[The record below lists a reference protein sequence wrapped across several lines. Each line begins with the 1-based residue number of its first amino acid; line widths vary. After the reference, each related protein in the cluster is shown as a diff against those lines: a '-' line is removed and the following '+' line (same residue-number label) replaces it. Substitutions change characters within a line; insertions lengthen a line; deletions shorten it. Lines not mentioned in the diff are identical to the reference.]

1 MNAIKSILLHLDAT
15 PGSATRLWVAR
26 ELARQHEATVT
37 ALYAVTSSF
46 AELPFALAADVP
58 ATQILQDIDADRLSR
73 ARAMFDKGTAKAGAP
88 VAWAELG
95 GAPVIPGFIE
105 QALCADLLVLGQ
117 REPEGPMATDV
128 PADFVE
134 SVLVGSGRPAF
145 IVPYAGEIESIGG
158 NALVAWNATRESA
171 HALSA
176 ALPLLRDARQVEVV
190 SWAEEAAS
198 PRGATLDVKRYL
210 QLHGIKAAVHQHEAA
225 PSEIGESLLS
235 LASDFNSDFLVM
247 GCYGHSRA
255 RELVLGGATRTVLRS
270 MTLPVLMAH

>member
-1 MNAIKSILLHLDAT
+1 MNAIKSILLHLDAA
-15 PGSATRLWVAR
+15 PSSATRLWVAR
-26 ELARQHEATVT
+26 ELARQYEATVT

-46 AELPFALAADVP
+46 AELPFALAADMP
-58 ATQILQDIDADRLSR
+58 AAQILQDIDTDRR
-73 ARAMFDKGTAKAGAP
+73 ARARAVFDKGTAKEGAP
-88 VAWAELG
+88 IAWAELS
-95 GAPVIPGFIE
+95 GAPIIPGFIE

-117 REPEGPMATDV
+117 REPDSPLAHDV
-128 PADFVE
+128 PPDFVE
-134 SVLVGSGRPAF
+134 SVLIGSGRPAL
-145 IVPYAGEIESIGG
+145 IVPYAGELDSIGG

-176 ALPLLRDARQVEVV
+176 SLPLLRAASQVEVV
-190 SWAEEAAS
+190 SWAEEPAS
-198 PRGATLDVKRYL
+198 DRGATLDVKRYL
-210 QLHGIKAAVHQHEAA
+210 QLHGVEATVHHHKAA

-270 MTLPVLMAH
+270 MTLPILMAH